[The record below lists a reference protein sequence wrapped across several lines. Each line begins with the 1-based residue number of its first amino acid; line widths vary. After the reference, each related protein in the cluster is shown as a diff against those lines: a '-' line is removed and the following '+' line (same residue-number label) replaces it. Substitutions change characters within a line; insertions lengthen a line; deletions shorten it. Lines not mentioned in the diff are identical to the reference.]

1 MNRGLQMSSES
12 TVSASVVI
20 DKQKPDRK
28 LFYGWW
34 IVVVTAIGLFMSYGA
49 IVSFTFGV
57 FSNPLA
63 REFGWGRTEISL
75 AYSLSLTVYCVATP
89 VIGRF
94 IDRVGARVIILPSA
108 LIFGLSLISFQ
119 LLSGSLWQFYAIYIV
134 LGLVGGG
141 NSLVPYSGVLSH
153 WFDKK
158 RGLALGLAAIGV
170 GASTF
175 VMPSLAHGLISLAGW
190 RGAYT
195 LLGILVIV
203 VTIPVVGIFLVD
215 RPQMMG
221 LLPDG
226 DRGHPQVQDSQPRE
240 LQGLSSGEA
249 LRTRTFWLLWLAFFL
264 IGISV
269 VGCLIHLVPM
279 LTDRGVSANTAAA
292 ATSVLG
298 GAVILGRVVTG
309 YLLDR
314 LFAAHVALIFFTGA
328 AAGMALLWSGMSG
341 IWAFVAALFVGI
353 GIGAEND
360 LIAYVVSRYFGL
372 KSYAE
377 IYSYVL
383 ISFALGGVIGP
394 LMMGLGF
401 DRTGSYETVLA
412 IFLLSTVL
420 GAGLLTRLGPYRF
433 RQSSAEPVTV

>member
-1 MNRGLQMSSES
+1 MNPGLEMSSES
-12 TVSASVVI
+12 TLSTSVVI

-34 IVVVTAIGLFMSYGA
+34 IVLVAAIGLFMSYGA

-75 AYSLSLTVYCVATP
+75 AYSLSLAVYCVATP

-94 IDRVGARVIILPSA
+94 IDRVGARKIIIPSA
-108 LIFGLSLISFQ
+108 LVFGLSLISFQ
-119 LLSGSLWQFYAIYIV
+119 LLSGSLWQFYVIYIV

-153 WFDKK
+153 WFDRK

-175 VMPSLAHGLISLAGW
+175 VMPALAHGLISLAGW

-226 DRGHPQVQDSQPRE
+226 DQAQTLQESQPRE
-240 LQGLSSGEA
+240 VQGLSSGEA
-249 LRTRTFWLLWLAFFL
+249 LRTPTFWLLWIAFFL

-279 LTDRGVSANTAAA
+279 LTDRGVSANAAA
-292 ATSVLG
+292 LATSVLG

-314 LFAAHVALIFFTGA
+314 LFAAHVAFIFFTGA

-341 IWAFVAALFVGI
+341 IWVFVAALFVGI

-360 LIAYVVSRYFGL
+360 LIAYAVSRYFGL

-383 ISFALGGVIGP
+383 ISFALGGVVGP
-394 LMMGLGF
+394 LMMGFGF
-401 DRTGSYETVLA
+401 DRTGSYQTVLA
-412 IFLLSTVL
+412 IFFISTVV
-420 GAGLLTRLGPYRF
+420 GAVLLTRLGPYRF
-433 RQSSAEPVTV
+433 RQASADPATV

>member
-1 MNRGLQMSSES
+1 MNPGLQMSSES
-12 TVSASVVI
+12 TLSPSVVI

-34 IVVVTAIGLFMSYGA
+34 IVVVAAIGLFMSYGA

-75 AYSLSLTVYCVATP
+75 AYSLSLMVYCVATP

-94 IDRVGARVIILPSA
+94 IDRVGARKIIIPSA

-153 WFDKK
+153 WFDRK

-226 DRGHPQVQDSQPRE
+226 DRAQTQAQDSQPRE
-240 LQGLSSGEA
+240 LQGLRSGEA
-249 LRTRTFWLLWLAFFL
+249 LRTGTFWLLWIAFFL

-279 LTDRGVSANTAAA
+279 LTDRGVSANTAAL

-314 LFAAHVALIFFTGA
+314 LFASHVAFIFFTGA
-328 AAGMALLWSGMSG
+328 AVGMALLWSGMG
-341 IWAFVAALFVGI
+341 DIWVFVAALFVGI

-360 LIAYVVSRYFGL
+360 LIAYAVSRYFGL

-394 LMMGLGF
+394 LMMGFGF

-412 IFLLSTVL
+412 VFLLATLV

-433 RQSSAEPVTV
+433 RQASA